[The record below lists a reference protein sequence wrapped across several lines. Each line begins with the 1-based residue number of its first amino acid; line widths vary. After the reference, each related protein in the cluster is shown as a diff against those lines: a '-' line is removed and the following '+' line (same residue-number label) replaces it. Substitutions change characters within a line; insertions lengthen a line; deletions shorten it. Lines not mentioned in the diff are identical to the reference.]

1 MLDTYLA
8 AQHRLTRETTQVE
21 GIEAYPDHITD
32 EMLSQYKLGKTVY
45 ERDGYCGTCHQPDG
59 KGLIAAG
66 FPPLAQSEWVLEDKE
81 RLIKLTLKGIQGP
94 ITVAGKAYDGHVP
107 MTPFE
112 GLLDDKE
119 LAAVLTYVRNSFGN
133 QATAIEE
140 AQVTATRANIRGKKG
155 FYLAH
160 ELNQ

>member
-1 MLDTYLA
+1 
-8 AQHRLTRETTQVE
+8 
-21 GIEAYPDHITD
+21 
-32 EMLSQYKLGKTVY
+32 
-45 ERDGYCGTCHQPDG
+45 
-59 KGLIAAG
+59 
-66 FPPLAQSEWVLEDKE
+66 
-81 RLIKLTLKGIQGP
+81 
-94 ITVAGKAYDGHVP
+94 